1 MARVFD
7 AKIVDRGGIV
17 RRSAASVD
25 REIGR
30 AAFVQQVMVRG
41 FHLVERGDQ
50 FVVICN
56 RGLIKIIVC
65 LKISGLK
72 FSDRSRFQP
81 PLIPHNSTCHGQA

>member
-1 MARVFD
+1 MDMHASPMIPSAPAAASWIARVFD

-30 AAFVQQVMVRG
+30 AAFVQQVMMRG
-41 FHLVERGDQ
+41 FHLVECGDQ

-56 RGLIKIIVC
+56 KGHLKIIV
-65 LKISGLK
+65 
-72 FSDRSRFQP
+72 
-81 PLIPHNSTCHGQA
+81 